1 MEDLPAWLGPLR
13 LTLPCAPF
21 QAACSAAAGG
31 AAVGVSRRPASFA
44 SLCALQGGFFFLWL
58 STDTEHTDA
67 SPMQKEGLDSLWK
80 VVVFFVKEVAELPE
94 GTGDAGNT
102 ECILLDRVGLSFLGG
117 RALSG
122 DHLFWVDTRQ

>member
-1 MEDLPAWLGPLR
+1 MC
-13 LTLPCAPF
+13 TT
-21 QAACSAAAGG
+21 
-31 AAVGVSRRPASFA
+31 RR
-44 SLCALQGGFFFLWL
+44 GFFFLWL

-102 ECILLDRVGLSFLGG
+102 ECILLDRVGPSFFGGKGTFRGSSFLGG
-117 RALSG
+117 HVTMTQTDS
-122 DHLFWVDTRQ
+122 FFFSW